1 MEFKSCH
8 RLETQLLEMQIVPFK
23 THLQMERTIPELMD
37 TMGIVSSH
45 WQFKGHIYY
54 QVIGPTIP
62 FFGTTDVPSKEA
74 VFGFYQALKLTLVLT
89 LNDSS
94 GAYH

>member
-1 MEFKSCH
+1 MVRNANCSFE
-8 RLETQLLEMQIVPFK
+8 
-23 THLQMERTIPELMD
+23 THLQMGRTIPELMD

-45 WQFKGHIYY
+45 WQFEGHIYY
-54 QVIGPTIP
+54 QVIGPTTP
-62 FFGTTDVPSKEA
+62 LFATTAIPSKEA
-74 VFGFYQALKLTLVLT
+74 VFGFYQALKLILVLT